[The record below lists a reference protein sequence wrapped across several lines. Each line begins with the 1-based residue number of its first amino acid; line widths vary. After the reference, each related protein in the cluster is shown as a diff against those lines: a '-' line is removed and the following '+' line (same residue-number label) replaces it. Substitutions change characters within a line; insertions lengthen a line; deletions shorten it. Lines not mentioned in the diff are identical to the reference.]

1 MDSPMKNGDTGGD
14 LDHPPHEYDFDLF
27 VIGGGSGGLACSKYA
42 VEAGAKVAVADYVK
56 PSPQNTTWGIGGTCV
71 NVGCIPK
78 KMMHYAGL
86 LGETYHGQLLTG
98 WKYKEKPSFD
108 WETVRTNVNYHI
120 KSINFGYKKD
130 LKQKKITYYNEFASF
145 VDAHTVS
152 LVDKKGKSHNVTS
165 KYFVIAVG
173 GRPSYPDIPGA
184 KEYGITSDDIFWMER
199 EPGKTLVVGASYV
212 ALECAGFLHAFG
224 YDVTVM
230 VRSILLR
237 GFDQDMANKIGEDME
252 NLGVKF
258 IREAVPTRI
267 EKNEETEKLTCYY
280 QVGDE
285 ELSIEV
291 DTVLFAVGRYAV
303 TKELH

>member
-1 MDSPMKNGDTGGD
+1 
-14 LDHPPHEYDFDLF
+14 
-27 VIGGGSGGLACSKYA
+27 
-42 VEAGAKVAVADYVK
+42 
-56 PSPQNTTWGIGGTCV
+56 
-71 NVGCIPK
+71 
-78 KMMHYAGL
+78 MMHYAGL
-86 LGETYHGQLLTG
+86 LGESYHDQLLTG
-98 WKYKEKPSFD
+98 WCHKEKPVHD
-108 WETVRTNVNYHI
+108 WKEMILNINNHI
-120 KSINFGYKKD
+120 RSINFGYRSDMMKR
-130 LKQKKITYYNEFASF
+130 KIKFYEEFASF
-145 VDAHTVS
+145 VDDHTIE
-152 LVDKKGKSHNVTS
+152 LVNNKGKTQTVTS